1 MLSGYSQTLQDKKN
15 HIKKKWNQLRNSN
28 CTQDQYHARE
38 SELRRMEIEEIKEIK
53 EDIISKLS
61 FANIKGL
68 KTRVSLV
75 NDYK

>member
-1 MLSGYSQTLQDKKN
+1 
-15 HIKKKWNQLRNSN
+15 
-28 CTQDQYHARE
+28 
-38 SELRRMEIEEIKEIK
+38 MEIEEIKEIK